1 MPTRGGRNARR
12 RVGNR
17 LPGERARAGEPSRA
31 KRAPTRTSFVSGE
44 GRSAGRC
51 ARKRESAATPLVALV
66 RCHEAARD
74 FSRIDHTRGSARST
88 VDGHALRKRLRGTP
102 ILARVPGTQRARQ
115 DDVTLSRRRHRRCGA
130 RAAEAAGARG
140 RVGLRHQRVPVS
152 AVGGRVQI
160 RDAVRARGGG
170 RGALRLHRARRGR
183 RTSPPE
189 AETNRADH
197 LGGGEGARLLRRALS
212 RPPPAASPA
221 TAVAPT
227 RAVHVR
233 GRIPTVP
240 SPPARTP
247 PRVPRGDSV
256 DATPKSTCR
265 TPRGS
270 VAASPPSSSSS
281 AAHRTPRGSHSANP
295 SARAPPSATSKL
307 FGTAPR
313 FAYSRSTPD
322 LEPSRRASPG
332 ELRRVAPSAPA
343 APNRSGGS
351 VIRAPVR
358 VRGCTPGQAYRID
371 RVARNRAYQEAWN
384 RDAFLSSK
392 ENRGAIGRG
401 PTATAAVVPRQSE
414 NVKAA
419 VAAARE
425 MNRRNVEAA
434 RGQSRTQTKLT
445 SSFGRVGDGVGR
457 GRGSA
462 AFATPDSKRR
472 DDVRWEIRRM
482 MAEPPTF

>member
-1 MPTRGGRNARR
+1 MASHSLGGVTVDAVREQLKQLGHEDVSDSVIREFLSQLSVDASRFASPSAPAEPAAGPSASTGPDEDAEKSPPKPR
-12 RVGNR
+12 RVAR
-17 LPGERARAGEPSRA
+17 TTSAAARARAS
-31 KRAPTRTSFVSGE
+31 SGE
-44 GRSAGRC
+44 
-51 ARKRESAATPLVALV
+51 
-66 RCHEAARD
+66 
-74 FSRIDHTRGSARST
+74 
-88 VDGHALRKRLRGTP
+88 
-102 ILARVPGTQRARQ
+102 
-115 DDVTLSRRRHRRCGA
+115 RRRD
-130 RAAEAAGARG
+130 
-140 RVGLRHQRVPVS
+140 L
-152 AVGGRVQI
+152 
-160 RDAVRARGGG
+160 
-170 RGALRLHRARRGR
+170 
-183 RTSPPE
+183 
-189 AETNRADH
+189 
-197 LGGGEGARLLRRALS
+197 
-212 RPPPAASPA
+212 PPAASPA
-221 TAVAPT
+221 TAVAPTSERST

-247 PRVPRGDSV
+247 PRAPRSDAV
-256 DATPKSTCR
+256 EATPKSTRR

-270 VAASPPSSSSS
+270 VAASPPSSSS
-281 AAHRTPRGSHSANP
+281 AHRTPRGSHSATP
-295 SARAPPSATSKL
+295 SARMPPSATSKL

-322 LEPSRRASPG
+322 PEPSRRASPG

-343 APNRSGGS
+343 APNRSGGC
-351 VIRAPVR
+351 VIRAPVH

-392 ENRGAIGRG
+392 ENRGAGGRG

-414 NVKAA
+414 NFKAA

-425 MNRRNVEAA
+425 TNRRNVEAA
-434 RGQSRTQTKLT
+434 SGRGRTQTKLT
-445 SSFGRVGDGVGR
+445 SSFGRVGDGAAR

>member
-1 MPTRGGRNARR
+1 M
-12 RVGNR
+12 
-17 LPGERARAGEPSRA
+17 
-31 KRAPTRTSFVSGE
+31 
-44 GRSAGRC
+44 
-51 ARKRESAATPLVALV
+51 
-66 RCHEAARD
+66 
-74 FSRIDHTRGSARST
+74 
-88 VDGHALRKRLRGTP
+88 
-102 ILARVPGTQRARQ
+102 PGTQRARQ

-130 RAAEAAGARG
+130 RAAEAAWARG

-170 RGALRLHRARRGR
+170 RGPSASTGPDEDVEP
-183 RTSPPE
+183 PPE

-212 RPPPAASPA
+212 RPPPRRVPRHRGGPDPCRRRSRTHPHRPLASRTHA
-221 TAVAPT
+221 SA
-227 RAVHVR
+227 RASRRLGRRYPQVDVSNPPRVR
-233 GRIPTVP
+233 RRVP
-240 SPPARTP
+240 LRRRRRRRLTEPPGISLRQPLREGTP
-247 PRVPRGDSV
+247 PRRPN
-256 DATPKSTCR
+256 
-265 TPRGS
+265 
-270 VAASPPSSSSS
+270 SS
-281 AAHRTPRGSHSANP
+281 AQPRDSRTL
-295 SARAPPSATSKL
+295 AP
-307 FGTAPR
+307 
-313 FAYSRSTPD
+313 TPD

-358 VRGCTPGQAYRID
+358 VRGCTPGQAYQSTAWRETGRI
-371 RVARNRAYQEAWN
+371 RR
-384 RDAFLSSK
+384 
-392 ENRGAIGRG
+392 RG
-401 PTATAAVVPRQSE
+401 TATRSCRPRKIGARLGVDRRRRRRWCLGQSE

>member
-1 MPTRGGRNARR
+1 MCAEA
-12 RVGNR
+12 RVGSYSTCGSRALPRSSTRFLANR
-17 LPGERARAGEPSRA
+17 SHTRVGALRPLTDTHFGNGFVERPSSRACPALSERAKMTSHSLGGVTVDAVREQLKQLGHEDVSDSVISEFLSQLSVDASRFATPSAPAEAAAGPSASTGPDEDVEPPPPKPRRIARTTSAAARARAS
-31 KRAPTRTSFVSGE
+31 SGE
-44 GRSAGRC
+44 RC
-51 ARKRESAATPLVALV
+51 
-66 RCHEAARD
+66 RD
-74 FSRIDHTRGSARST
+74 
-88 VDGHALRKRLRGTP
+88 L
-102 ILARVPGTQRARQ
+102 
-115 DDVTLSRRRHRRCGA
+115 
-130 RAAEAAGARG
+130 
-140 RVGLRHQRVPVS
+140 
-152 AVGGRVQI
+152 
-160 RDAVRARGGG
+160 
-170 RGALRLHRARRGR
+170 
-183 RTSPPE
+183 
-189 AETNRADH
+189 
-197 LGGGEGARLLRRALS
+197 
-212 RPPPAASPA
+212 PPAASPA

>member
-74 FSRIDHTRGSARST
+74 FSSIDHTRGSARST

-212 RPPPAASPA
+212 RPPPRRVPRHRCGPDPCRPRSRTHSHRPLASRTHA
-221 TAVAPT
+221 SA
-227 RAVHVR
+227 RASR
-233 GRIPTVP
+233 RLGRRYPKVDV
-240 SPPARTP
+240 SNP
-247 PRVPRGDSV
+247 PRVRRRVPSV
-256 DATPKSTCR
+256 
-265 TPRGS
+265 
-270 VAASPPSSSSS
+270 VVSS
-281 AAHRTPRGSHSANP
+281 AAHRTPRGSRSANP

-351 VIRAPVR
+351 VIRAPVH

>member
-1 MPTRGGRNARR
+1 MLLSDADARGTQRATTRREPSPR
-12 RVGNR
+12 
-17 LPGERARAGEPSRA
+17 RARARGEPSRA

-74 FSRIDHTRGSARST
+74 FSSIDHTRPLTDTHFGNGFVERPSSRACPALSERAKMTSHSLGGVT
-88 VDGHALRKRLRGTP
+88 VDAVREQLKQLGHEDVSDSVISEFLSQLSVDASRFATP
-102 ILARVPGTQRARQ
+102 SAP
-115 DDVTLSRRRHRRCGA
+115 
-130 RAAEAAGARG
+130 AEAAAGPSASTGPDEDAEPPPRSRDESRG
-140 RVGLRHQRVPVS
+140 PPRR
-152 AVGGRVQI
+152 
-160 RDAVRARGGG
+160 
-170 RGALRLHRARRGR
+170 RRGR
-183 RTSPPE
+183 APPPASAVATSPPP
-189 AETNRADH
+189 
-197 LGGGEGARLLRRALS
+197 
-212 RPPPAASPA
+212 RPPPPLW
-221 TAVAPT
+221 P
-227 RAVHVR
+227 R
-233 GRIPTVP
+233 PVP
-240 SPPARTP
+240 STFADAFPPSLASRTHASARASRRLGRRYP
-247 PRVPRGDSV
+247 KV
-256 DATPKSTCR
+256 DVSN
-265 TPRGS
+265 PRGS
-270 VAASPPSSSSS
+270 VAASPPSSSS
-281 AAHRTPRGSHSANP
+281 AAHRTPRGSRSANP
-295 SARAPPSATSKL
+295 SARAHSPPRRPNSSA
-307 FGTAPR
+307 GPR

-351 VIRAPVR
+351 VIRAPVH